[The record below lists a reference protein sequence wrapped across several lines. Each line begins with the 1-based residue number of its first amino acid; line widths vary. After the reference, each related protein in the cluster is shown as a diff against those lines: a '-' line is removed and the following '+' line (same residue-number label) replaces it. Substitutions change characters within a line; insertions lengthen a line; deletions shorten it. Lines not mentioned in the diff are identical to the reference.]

1 MTKSFL
7 HSFKKTKATTQKQ
20 GSPAQYLEAAR
31 EGLAMQTAAHSSTW
45 HFGEEKTWA
54 ADLDTG
60 VIVFSFTDGTTAT
73 AQIQVVGTYNTA
85 DGTFLWA
92 WDHPS
97 VPEALRK
104 HAALA
109 RQWGEKHGL
118 PAFISRKIECTEG
131 DAWSYAAVTN
141 RLANANGVYRGP
153 AGTALFFIT
162 FGEVSIAR
170 AEP

>member
-1 MTKSFL
+1 M
-7 HSFKKTKATTQKQ
+7 KTKANTPEHA
-20 GSPAQYLEAAR
+20 SPANYLEAAR
-31 EGLAMQTAAHSSTW
+31 EGLAMQTAAHGSTW
-45 HFGEEKTWA
+45 HFGEEETWA

-60 VIVFSFTDGTTAT
+60 VLAFSFADGAKAK
-73 AQIQVVGTYNTA
+73 AQFQVVGTYNTA

-109 RQWGEKHGL
+109 RQWGGRHDL
-118 PAFISRKIECTEG
+118 PAFISRKIECTED
-131 DAWSYAAVTN
+131 DAWGYAAVTN

-162 FGEVSIAR
+162 FGEVNIER
-170 AEP
+170 AEL